1 MKPVAIVILAAG
13 KGTRMKSNL
22 AKVLHPLL
30 GRPMLGYVLKT
41 ARQLKAQKTLVV
53 IGHQAGLVRETYK
66 DEKVIFIHQRPQ
78 LGTGHA
84 VQTTRKELAS
94 FQGTVLVLSGD
105 VPLIRP
111 STLKDLLKNHLK
123 EKALLSLIST
133 VVDAPKDYGRI
144 IRDSRG
150 WLEKIVEEKDASPR
164 ERRIKEINT
173 GIYCFEKEFL
183 FSFLPRLR
191 RKNQQK
197 EYYLTDLIH
206 LARKENLKVAVTL
219 HPEAEEVLGINSH
232 RELARTNRILRHE
245 VLDHWMAQGV
255 RLLDPATTY
264 IEQAVRIGPDTE
276 IGPFAVLQGKTR
288 IGTHCVIHSH
298 VVIENSVVKDGL
310 TIPPFSRITN
320 RMLKKT

>member
-13 KGTRMKSNL
+13 KGTRMKSDL
-22 AKVLHPLL
+22 PKVLQPLL
-30 GRPMLGYVLKT
+30 GRPMLDYVLET

-66 DEKVIFIHQRPQ
+66 DEQVVFIHQRPQ

-84 VQTTRKELAS
+84 VQTTRKELDS

-105 VPLIRP
+105 VPIIRP
-111 STLKDLLKNHLK
+111 STLKDLLKNHWK
-123 EKALLSLIST
+123 EKVVLSLIST
-133 VVDAPKDYGRI
+133 VVDAPKGYGRI

-164 ERRIKEINT
+164 ERRINEINT

-206 LARKENLKVAVTL
+206 LALRENLKVAVTL

-232 RELARTNRILRHE
+232 RELARTNRILRQE
-245 VLDHWMAQGV
+245 VLDHWMRQGV
-255 RLLDPATTY
+255 SILDPSTTY
-264 IEQAVRIGPDTE
+264 IEKTVRIGSNCV
-276 IGPFAVLQGKTR
+276 IGPFSVLLGKTR
-288 IGTHCVIHSH
+288 IGTNCVIHSH

-310 TIPPFSRITN
+310 TILPFSRILN
-320 RMLKKT
+320 RVMNQA